1 MMKTKISTLTAITIV
16 SLTARLSIV
25 LTLTMLCAGAAAAN
39 RIEFQNPA
47 PAQQPA
53 ASPRSEQGAE
63 AKPEGDWEGTLD
75 AGPAKIRL
83 VLHITRKEGAY
94 GATLDSPDQGA
105 LGIPIET
112 VTVNGDSIKMDMK
125 SLRATYAGKLARDGS
140 SIGGDFTQGKTVT
153 LTFTRVASSGA
164 KTSVL
169 ELRKIDV
176 GGHSLNLLIGG
187 HGSPAVILEGGFG
200 EGIAAWS
207 LVQKEIANFAQTVS
221 YDRAGLGQSEPGPN
235 PRSAKQIAT
244 ELHTAL
250 QNAGVKPPYV
260 LVGHSI
266 GGPYVRVF
274 ADLYPKEVAG
284 IVLVDPSQEAFDDW
298 TKAHLDGKRKEVD
311 AQIAKAPEG
320 LRAEWAGIDDTYSQ
334 ARAARLPTG
343 IPVILITAGLNE
355 NFPAEARTAWIEK
368 HNEWIAKVP
377 GGKHLIADKSGHF
390 IQVQEP
396 ITVINAIR
404 EIVTGKPA
412 TDSRK

>member
-1 MMKTKISTLTAITIV
+1 MMKTMLSKLMKITIV
-16 SLTARLSIV
+16 SLTARPSVV
-25 LTLTMLCAGAAAAN
+25 LTLTTMLCAGAAAAN
-39 RIEFQNPA
+39 RPEFQNPA
-47 PAQQPA
+47 PVQQPA
-53 ASPRSEQGAE
+53 ASPRSAQDAD
-63 AKPEGDWEGTLD
+63 AKPEGDWEGALD
-75 AGPAKIRL
+75 AGRVKLRI

-112 VTVNGDSIKMDMK
+112 VTVTGDSIKMDMK
-125 SLRATYAGKLARDGS
+125 SLRATYVGKLARDGS
-140 SIGGDFTQGKTVT
+140 SIGGDFMQGQTLP
-153 LTFTRVASSGA
+153 LTFTRVTSSGA

-169 ELRKIDV
+169 DLLKIDV

-200 EGIAAWS
+200 EGIAGWS

-221 YDRAGLGQSEPGPN
+221 YDRAGLGQSEPGPK
-235 PRSAKQIAT
+235 PRSARQIAT

-260 LVGHSI
+260 LVGHSL

-284 IVLVDPSQEAFDDW
+284 MVLLDPSQETFYEW
-298 TKAHLDGKRKEVD
+298 TKVHPDGKQKEQD

-320 LRAEWAGIDDTYSQ
+320 LRAEWAGIDDTYAQ
-334 ARAARLPTG
+334 ARAARLPAG
-343 IPVILITAGLNE
+343 IPVTLITAGLDE
-355 NFPAEARTAWIEK
+355 NMPAEARRAWIEK

-377 GGKHLIADKSGHF
+377 GGKQLFASKSGHF
-390 IQVQEP
+390 IQLQEP
-396 ITVINAIR
+396 QMVINAIR
-404 EIVTGKPA
+404 EIVTRKP
-412 TDSRK
+412 